1 MSCIRCCSDL
11 CVPALRLS
19 LCAPPPPLPGM
30 TQHYTQ
36 GDILCHEC
44 GSDKLEYDMQARKG
58 WCFNILVFFF
68 RVRFFLSRDSS
79 LGSEEG
85 FLRGFPGFR
94 GVGFSGLFKGRR

>member
-68 RVRFFLSRDSS
+68 RVRFFLVK
-79 LGSEEG
+79 G
-85 FLRGFPGFR
+85 F
-94 GVGFSGLFKGRR
+94 